1 MGKYIFDQFTFLH
14 FSVGVIIYFWGIN
27 LSTWVIIHTLF
38 EILENTNYGMF
49 FINNYLTLW
58 PGNKPISDTFINS
71 FGDTIGAVFG
81 WLTARY
87 IDRLGIKMNWYGLH
101 LNTNI
106 K

>member
-49 FINNYLTLW
+49 FIN
-58 PGNKPISDTFINS
+58 KTF
-71 FGDTIGAVFG
+71 
-81 WLTARY
+81 
-87 IDRLGIKMNWYGLH
+87 
-101 LNTNI
+101 
-106 K
+106 